1 MDNMEEYTVSNDLS
15 ACGLPGNYDV
25 TAGTKAL
32 FSSVV
37 PLINV
42 EVVMMP
48 ASVGTGRERRAK
60 AGRPAWGRAACPQHV
75 ECPSFCLLLCA

>member
-1 MDNMEEYTVSNDLS
+1 MSHEVAMMDNMEEYTVSNDLS
-15 ACGLPGNYDV
+15 ACGLPVNYDV

-48 ASVGTGRERRAK
+48 ASVLEVLGSARWRHQRRTQRLLPLLAT
-60 AGRPAWGRAACPQHV
+60 
-75 ECPSFCLLLCA
+75 LLC

>member
-1 MDNMEEYTVSNDLS
+1 MSHEVVVMDNMEEYTVSNDLS

-25 TAGTKAL
+25 TAGAKAL
-32 FSSVV
+32 FGRVV

-48 ASVGTGRERRAK
+48 ASVLEVLGSARWRHQRRTQRLLPLLAT
-60 AGRPAWGRAACPQHV
+60 
-75 ECPSFCLLLCA
+75 LLC